1 MKKTKALLLRV
12 LIVFLIPFTA
22 SGQQSNSV
30 APVLSVY
37 YEIKNALVSGD
48 ATSAASAASRFVAL
62 VQSVDAKK
70 LSSNESQVFNTVQSK
85 LISEAGSIAASRDL
99 RKQRTSFQSVSDA
112 IILLVRVSKVQQPA
126 YIAYCPMKKA
136 YWISEE
142 KVIKN
147 PYYGTS
153 MLTCGKVTETIH

>member
-22 SGQQSNSV
+22 SGQQSNSI

-48 ATSAASAASRFVAL
+48 ATSAAGAASRFLAL

-70 LSSNESQVFNTVQSK
+70 LTSNENQVFNTVQPK
-85 LISEAGSIAASRDL
+85 LIVVAGSIAASRDL
-99 RKQRTSFQSVSDA
+99 RKQRSLYNAKIRIAVAEIRGERDHAHMFKSKYYLA
-112 IILLVRVSKVQQPA
+112 GIIF
-126 YIAYCPMKKA
+126 
-136 YWISEE
+136 
-142 KVIKN
+142 
-147 PYYGTS
+147 
-153 MLTCGKVTETIH
+153 

>member
-1 MKKTKALLLRV
+1 
-12 LIVFLIPFTA
+12 
-22 SGQQSNSV
+22 
-30 APVLSVY
+30 
-37 YEIKNALVSGD
+37 
-48 ATSAASAASRFVAL
+48 
-62 VQSVDAKK
+62 VDAKK
-70 LSSNESQVFNTVQSK
+70 LSSNESQVFSTVQPK
-85 LISEAGSIAASRDL
+85 LIAEAGSIAASRDL

-142 KVIKN
+142 KGIKN
-147 PYYGTS
+147 PYYGTG

>member
-22 SGQQSNSV
+22 SGQQSNSI

-48 ATSAASAASRFVAL
+48 ATSTASAASRFLAL

-70 LSSNESQVFNTVQSK
+70 LTSNENQVFNTVQPK
-85 LISEAGSIAASRDL
+85 LIAEAGSIVASRDL

-126 YIAYCPMKKA
+126 YIAYCPMKKT

-142 KVIKN
+142 KGIKN